1 MICILEV
8 SFLHNSC
15 SVNRLNNAHLKKD
28 RRSNTCSTV
37 SFTQGPHL
45 ASTLYHL
52 STSHAFSD
60 ARPELVAGGGNGSL
74 GLCNKVQMVN
84 SNIFAVVIYQISV

>member
-1 MICILEV
+1 MKLIFKKIRDKTLV
-8 SFLHNSC
+8 QLF
-15 SVNRLNNAHLKKD
+15 RLLKD
-28 RRSNTCSTV
+28 LY
-37 SFTQGPHL
+37 L

-74 GLCNKVQMVN
+74 GLCNKVQMIN
-84 SNIFAVVIYQISV
+84 SNTFAAVIHQTSV